1 MNRARPAMAPIALVF
16 LAAIALVPTVG
27 AAPASAPAVKAGGST
42 YGSILFDGAGK
53 ALYVFTRDPR
63 GRSACTGACA
73 RAWPPYLVK
82 TRPRAG
88 TGARTSLVGTTRRPG
103 GALQATYAGRPLY
116 YYVGDRRPGQV
127 RCQNVFEFGGLWLV
141 VRPGGRPVR

>member
-1 MNRARPAMAPIALVF
+1 MTRARSAMATMAFVS
-16 LAAIALVPTVG
+16 LAAVALVPAAG
-27 AAPASAPAVKAGGST
+27 AAPAGAPAVKAGASA

-53 ALYVFTRDPR
+53 ALYVFTHDPR

-73 RAWPPYLVK
+73 RAWPPFLVK

-88 TGARTSLVGTTRRPG
+88 AGARASLIGTTRRSG

-127 RCQNVFEFGGLWLV
+127 RCQNVFEYGGLWLV
-141 VRPGGRPVR
+141 VRPGGKPVR

>member
-1 MNRARPAMAPIALVF
+1 MNRARPAMAPMALVF

>member
-1 MNRARPAMAPIALVF
+1 MKRARPGIGAAALAF
-16 LAAIALVPTVG
+16 LAAAVLVPTAG
-27 AAPASAPAVKAGGST
+27 AAPATLPAVKAGGSA

-73 RAWPPYLVK
+73 RAWPPYVVK
-82 TRPRAG
+82 TRPRARS
-88 TGARTSLVGTTRRPG
+88 GARASLIGTIRRPG

-116 YYVGDRRPGQV
+116 YYVGDRKPGQV
-127 RCQNVFEFGGLWLV
+127 RCQNVFEYGGLWLV
-141 VRPGGRPVR
+141 VRPGGKPVK

>member
-1 MNRARPAMAPIALVF
+1 MHRPRLAMAVLALAVP
-16 LAAIALVPTVG
+16 ASAALVPAAG
-27 AAPASAPAVKAGGST
+27 AAPARPPAVKTGASAF
-42 YGSILFDGAGK
+42 GSILFDGAGK
-53 ALYVFTRDPR
+53 ALYVFTADPR
-63 GRSACTGACA
+63 GRSVCTGACA
-73 RAWPPYLVK
+73 RAWPPYLVT

-88 TGARTSLVGTTRRPG
+88 TGARASLIGTTRRPR

-141 VRPGGRPVR
+141 VRPGGKPVR